1 MFAVPGWNLSAPLKT
16 QVEDPAAKKNA
27 GESKKSKKRKREKK
41 EAEDVNE
48 ANVGEIFDKIV
59 APKEDVP
66 NANGENEGTS
76 EVHTAEGAEEAP
88 AKKKRKRGKK
98 KPKPK
103 NGADCALDKDIEKN
117 DSATVN
123 GNTPKPKGKGANSEP
138 VAARQQKPNEEQK
151 LSENGKSAK
160 PPKKNAPKAIEP
172 PTTLAST
179 LSLLP
184 EPKGLTPLQRSM
196 RIKLASARF
205 RHLNESLYT
214 KPSAESL
221 SIFKDSPEMFEEY
234 HRGFQQQV
242 EVWPENPV
250 DVYVQAI
257 LSRGKVRLRDAWKDK
272 KRNDKKRQGGAEEQ
286 PQDSASPAL
295 KPLPRSMK
303 GHATIADL
311 GCGTAALA
319 YTLQPHLKNLN
330 LTIHSFDLS
339 KPSGPSGP
347 LVTIADISALPLP
360 DSSVDVAVFCLALMG
375 TNWLDFVDEAY
386 RILRWRGELWVAEI
400 KSRFGRVNRKGKPPI
415 NSVGSLRKDAAPKKN
430 VTRKGREKAEPE
442 GPQNS
447 DDEEQLATHVDGVE
461 GPKNETDVSAFV
473 EVMRKRG
480 FVLDQEE
487 KMSVDMRNKMFVR
500 MQFVKAAAPVKG
512 KNVKKDDGE
521 GAARGAGKGKK
532 FIQLDEEDEGDEKDA
547 ATLKPCLYKVR

>member
-1 MFAVPGWNLSAPLKT
+1 MFSVPGWNLSAQLKT
-16 QVEDPAAKKNA
+16 QVEDPAAKKSA
-27 GESKKSKKRKREKK
+27 AEGKKSKKRKREKK
-41 EAEDVNE
+41 GTEDVNE
-48 ANVGEIFDKIV
+48 ENVGEIFDRIV
-59 APKEDVP
+59 AQKEDAP
-66 NANGENEGTS
+66 RANGNTDITS
-76 EVHTAEGAEEAP
+76 EVQNAPGAEEAP

-98 KPKPK
+98 KPKTKDGEDEDTEKKGSSASIGNVPK
-103 NGADCALDKDIEKN
+103 
-117 DSATVN
+117 S
-123 GNTPKPKGKGANSEP
+123 KGTKANSEP
-138 VAARQQKPNEEQK
+138 VSDRQQKKSNEDQK
-151 LSENGKSAK
+151 PHGHENSTKKS
-160 PPKKNAPKAIEP
+160 KKDTPKAIEP
-172 PTTLAST
+172 PTSLAST

-196 RIKLASARF
+196 RVKLASARF

-221 SIFKDSPEMFEEY
+221 SIFKESPEMFEEY

-257 LSRGKVRLRDAWKDK
+257 ISRGKVRLRDARKDK
-272 KRNDKKRQGGAEEQ
+272 KRNDKKGKNGEEEQ
-286 PQDSASPAL
+286 QDSTTAAL
-295 KPLPRSMK
+295 KPLPRNMK
-303 GHATIADL
+303 GHATVADL

-319 YTLQPHLKNLN
+319 YTLQPHLKHLN

-339 KPSGPSGP
+339 QPSGPSGP
-347 LVTIADISALPLP
+347 LVTVADISALPLP

-386 RILRWRGELWVAEI
+386 RILRWKGELWVAEI
-400 KSRFGRVNRKGKPPI
+400 KSRFGRVTRKGKPPI
-415 NSVGSLRKDAAPKKN
+415 NSIGSLRKDAAPKKKL
-430 VTRKGREKAEPE
+430 TKKGREKEEPE

-447 DDEEQLATHVDGVE
+447 EDEEELATHVDGVE
-461 GPKNETDVSAFV
+461 VTKNETDVSAFV

-512 KNVKKDDGE
+512 KNAKKVDGD
-521 GAARGAGKGKK
+521 GPPRGAGKGKK
-532 FIQLDEEDEGDEKDA
+532 FIELDEEDQGDEKDA